1 MNWILLA
8 CFIAA
13 IGISALLGLFFIK
26 GTFNFLRKR
35 TKGNTERFSSQS
47 KPIYGGILF
56 FSVFLIFSI
65 IYFFTQQFIPGENNS
80 STFIALMITIG
91 ISFFMGLAD
100 DLLNTPPLFKF
111 LVQFICA
118 FVLIKAGVIITISP
132 LQIVNYAI
140 TVLWVVGIM
149 NSINMLDNMDAIT
162 SSISLSIIAP
172 CVIMQLINENINLDT
187 IIMIGAAGSIIGF
200 LFYNWAPAK
209 MYMGDNGS
217 QFLGILL
224 AYIGIKYF
232 WNGIHITDSINYA
245 YNAKQFVIVAMAFI
259 VPLTD
264 TTTVTINRIL
274 KGKSPFIGGRD
285 HTTHFLFYRGLTTR
299 MVAVTLFSINIIG
312 VIMAQVLIYIPG
324 MEYWTVYIFAI
335 YPLVV
340 FSLLYIN
347 TKTTEQK

>member
-1 MNWILLA
+1 MNWILLV
-8 CFIAA
+8 CLIAA

-26 GTFNFLRKR
+26 GTFSFLRKR
-35 TKGNTERFSSQS
+35 TSGNTERFSSQS
-47 KPIYGGILF
+47 KPIYGGLLF
-56 FSVFLIFSI
+56 FSVFIIFCV
-65 IYFFTQQFIPGENNS
+65 IYFFTQTNMPVENDS
-80 STFIALMITIG
+80 KTFIALIITIS
-91 ISFFMGLAD
+91 ISFLMGLAD
-100 DLLNTPPLFKF
+100 DLLSTPPLFKF
-111 LVQFICA
+111 IIQFICA
-118 FVLIKAGVIITISP
+118 FILIKAGIIIHISP

-172 CVIMQLINENINLDT
+172 CVIMQIIYGTINLDT
-187 IIMIGAAGSIIGF
+187 IVMVGAAGAIIGF

-232 WNGIHITDSINYA
+232 WNGNLITDSINYA
-245 YNAKQFVIVAMAFI
+245 HNGKQFVIVAMAFI

-285 HTTHFLFYRGLTTR
+285 HTTHFLFYRGLSTR

-312 VIMAQVLIYIPG
+312 VILAQMLIYIPQ
-324 MEYWTVYIFAI
+324 MEYWSIYVFAI
-335 YPLVV
+335 YPFVI

-347 TKTTEQK
+347 TKITEQK